1 MTNISIHA
9 PEQSSGFNAA
19 VISIFATA
27 VTVLAGLLAF
37 APFFAPI
44 TG

>member
-9 PEQSSGFNAA
+9 PAQTSGLNT
-19 VISIFATA
+19 VVVGIFATA
-27 VTVLAGLLAF
+27 VAALAGLLAF

>member
-1 MTNISIHA
+1 MTEVSTRA
-9 PEQSSGFNAA
+9 PEQMSGFNSA
-19 VISIFATA
+19 VIAVLATT
-27 VTVLAGLLAF
+27 VTVLTGLLAF

>member
-1 MTNISIHA
+1 MTQVSTRA
-9 PEQSSGFNAA
+9 PEQTSGFNTA
-19 VISIFATA
+19 VIGIFGTA
-27 VTVLAGLLAF
+27 VAVLAGLLAF

>member
-1 MTNISIHA
+1 MTQVSTRT
-9 PEQSSGFNAA
+9 PEHTSGFNTA
-19 VISIFATA
+19 VVGLFATA
-27 VTVLAGLLAF
+27 ATVLAGLLAF